1 MTQRN
6 AFQIKS
12 KYNNVYFFFVETV
25 SVISIKI
32 LWSFCQQEFFNPSI
46 CQSVKRDGE
55 AGVHGMC
62 MLFWIEKCIFFDVKI
77 SYIFSSVDFHSI
89 SSSDSD
95 SSCFF
100 TSDTVL
106 LAIPWVFLDDS
117 LRFLEIPWTNHCIT
131 CKEIKKSPHPIGP
144 FLSPQPRKFSHTWV
158 HTNLEIWIT
167 FLFWLGFRWL
177 IHHSK
182 ALLMLFRSE
191 CYLCRKNEIKNLSLF
206 CLCLLSFTFFSLFL
220 SSICQSVNPSI
231 SDLQFFIYKCNHCL
245 FFFY

>member
-6 AFQIKS
+6 AFQINQNS
-12 KYNNVYFFFVETV
+12 LIILFNRN
-25 SVISIKI
+25 SSIR
-32 LWSFCQQEFFNPSI
+32 
-46 CQSVKRDGE
+46 QSVNLSSATAKP
-55 AGVHGMC
+55 VC
-62 MLFWIEKCIFFDVKI
+62 MGCVCFFESKNAFFFDVKI
-77 SYIFSSVDFHSI
+77 SYIFSSVDFLSI
-89 SSSDSD
+89 SISDSD
-95 SSCFF
+95 PSCFF

-206 CLCLLSFTFFSLFL
+206 CLCLLSFTFFFIILVFNL
-220 SSICQSVNPSI
+220 SICQSVKLWPSV
-231 SDLQFFIYKCNHCL
+231 
-245 FFFY
+245 FYI